1 MEKIDELTKNT
12 FESVPLWGIKST
24 RVLTSDLDKGR
35 CEPEHIVV
43 VFFIVVFPS
52 KALAHQSWS
61 KTSPSGQTKVRLK
74 DTGGAGSISDF
85 YEILCL

>member
-24 RVLTSDLDKGR
+24 SVLTRDLDKGR
-35 CEPEHIVV
+35 CEPEQ
-43 VFFIVVFPS
+43 IVVFPFE
-52 KALAHQSWS
+52 ALAHQSWS

-85 YEILCL
+85 YEI